1 MREKNFL
8 FRELIVTFAENN
20 ILAMRNI
27 EIHNFGPIKEGY
39 IKVKNVTVFMGN
51 QGSGKSTAAK
61 LISTFAWIEKFLFRF
76 SATIKHPE
84 EKLKSDFKK
93 YLEYHRIETYL
104 KDDTEIVYYGD
115 SYRIAYKNGK
125 ICVNKNGDKYLLP
138 KITYFPAE
146 RNFISSIK
154 KSKEN
159 NGFKLWSQSLQE
171 FKEIFQEAKEN
182 LKSGSAMK
190 LPISGTSIEYNQ
202 LNDILYV
209 KGEDY
214 KIPLSD
220 SASGFQSFV
229 PMYVVAEYLSKITE
243 REQEMDSSQREMFI
257 QQSTEILN
265 NPNYTQEQ
273 KNILLSRLAGKSNIK
288 SVFNII
294 EEPEQNLFPSS
305 QRNMLFELLKFNNAS
320 ADNTMIITTHSP
332 YIVGNL
338 TLAIKAATLYS
349 KTTDNEARAKITAI
363 IPEKSSINAEDVV
376 IYEFDDKTRT
386 INELEHQNGLP
397 SDNDYLNTALGDTND
412 FFSDLLDLEDK
423 ICK

>member
-1 MREKNFL
+1 
-8 FRELIVTFAENN
+8 
-20 ILAMRNI
+20 MRNI
-27 EIHNFGPIKEGY
+27 EIHNFGPIKEGFIR
-39 IKVKNVTVFMGN
+39 IKKVTVFMGN

-61 LISTFAWIEKFLFRF
+61 LISTFAWIEKFLFKF
-76 SATIKHPE
+76 STTIKHPE
-84 EKLKSDFKK
+84 ERLKSDFKK
-93 YLEYHRIETYL
+93 YLEYHRIENYL

-115 SYRIAYKNGK
+115 YYRIAYKDGK
-125 ICVNKNGDKYLLP
+125 IRVNRNGDNYLLP

-146 RNFISSIK
+146 RNFVSSIK
-154 KSKEN
+154 KSKDS

-171 FKEIFQEAKEN
+171 FKEIFQEAKES
-182 LKSGSAMK
+182 LKSGSTIQ
-190 LPISGTSIEYNQ
+190 LPISGTSIEYNK

-209 KGEDY
+209 KGDDY

-243 REQEMDSSQREMFI
+243 REQEMGNSEREIFI

-273 KNILLSRLAGKSNIK
+273 KNILLSRLAGGINIQ

-320 ADNTMIITTHSP
+320 ADNNMIITTHSP
-332 YIVGNL
+332 YIVGNM
-338 TLAIKAATLYS
+338 TLAIKAADLYN
-349 KTTDNEARAKITAI
+349 KTDDNDVKQKIAEI
-363 IPEKSSINAEDVV
+363 VPKMSSINAEDVV
-376 IYEFDDKTRT
+376 IYEFDDKTHT

-397 SDNDYLNTALGDTND
+397 SDNDYLNNALGDTND
-412 FFSDLLDLEDK
+412 LFSDLLDLEDE

>member
-1 MREKNFL
+1 MRK
-8 FRELIVTFAENN
+8 
-20 ILAMRNI
+20 I

-39 IKVKNVTVFMGN
+39 IKIKKVTVFMGN

-76 SATIKHPE
+76 GTTVKQSEQKIKA
-84 EKLKSDFKK
+84 DFKK
-93 YLEYHRIETYL
+93 SLEYHRIESYL

-115 SYRIAYKNGK
+115 CYRIKYKNGK
-125 ICVNKNGDKYLLP
+125 ITTIKNGENYQLP

-154 KSKEN
+154 KSKES

-182 LKSGSAMK
+182 LKSGDSIH

-229 PMYVVAEYLSKITE
+229 PMYIVSEYLSKITE
-243 REQEMDSSQREMFI
+243 REQDMGNSEREMFI
-257 QQSTEILN
+257 QQSSEILN

-273 KNILLSRLAGKSNIK
+273 RNILLSRLAGGINIQ

-320 ADNTMIITTHSP
+320 DKNNLIITTHSP
-332 YIVGNL
+332 YIIGNI
-338 TLAIKAATLYS
+338 TLVIKASALYNKYKDNAEKLS
-349 KTTDNEARAKITAI
+349 KISAI
-363 IPEKSSINAEDVV
+363 IPEQSAVNFNDVV
-376 IYEFDDKTRT
+376 IYEFDDKTST
-386 INELEHQNGLP
+386 INELEHQYGIP
-397 SDNDYLNTALGDTND
+397 SDNDYLNNALGDTND
-412 FFSDLLDLEDK
+412 LFCDLLDLEGDDN
-423 ICK
+423 

>member
-1 MREKNFL
+1 
-8 FRELIVTFAENN
+8 
-20 ILAMRNI
+20 MRNI

-39 IKVKNVTVFMGN
+39 IKIKKVTVFMGN

-76 SATIKHPE
+76 DATVKHPE
-84 EKLKSDFKK
+84 EKLQADFNK
-93 YLEYHRIETYL
+93 YLEYHRIESYL
-104 KDDTEIVYYGD
+104 KDDTKIVYYGD
-115 SYRIAYKNGK
+115 CYRIKYQNGK
-125 ICVNKNGDKYLLP
+125 ISVNKNGDNYQLP

-154 KSKEN
+154 KSKES

-182 LKSGSAMK
+182 LKSGDSIN

-209 KGEDY
+209 KGDGY

-243 REQEMDSSQREMFI
+243 REQEMGNSERELFI
-257 QQSTEILN
+257 QQSAEILN

-273 KNILLSRLAGKSNIK
+273 KNILLSRIAGGINIQ
-288 SVFNII
+288 SVFYII

-305 QRNMLFELLKFNNAS
+305 QRNMLFELLRFNNAS
-320 ADNTMIITTHSP
+320 DKNSMIITTHSP
-332 YIVGNL
+332 YIIGNM
-338 TLAIKAATLYS
+338 TLAIKAGALYEKFKDTPEKLS
-349 KTTDNEARAKITAI
+349 KISAI
-363 IPEKSSINAEDVV
+363 IPAQSAVNFNDVI
-376 IYEFDDKTRT
+376 IYEFDDKAST
-386 INELEHQNGLP
+386 INELEHQNGIP
-397 SDNDYLNTALGDTND
+397 SDNDYLNNALGDTND
-412 FFSDLLDLEDK
+412 LFCDLLDLEEL
-423 ICK
+423 

>member
-1 MREKNFL
+1 MR
-8 FRELIVTFAENN
+8 T
-20 ILAMRNI
+20 I
-27 EIHNFGPIKEGY
+27 EIHNFGPINEGY
-39 IKVKNVTVFMGN
+39 IRIKKATVFMGN

-93 YLEYHRIETYL
+93 YLEYHRIESYL

-115 SYRIAYKNGK
+115 SYRIAYKDGK
-125 ICVNKNGDKYLLP
+125 IRVNKTGDKYLLP

-146 RNFISSIK
+146 RNFVSSIK

-182 LKSGSAMK
+182 LKSGNTIK
-190 LPISGTSIEYNQ
+190 LPISGTSIEYNK

-209 KGEDY
+209 KGDDY

-243 REQEMDSSQREMFI
+243 REQEMDSSQREIFI

-305 QRNMLFELLKFNNAS
+305 QRNMLFELLQFNNAS
-320 ADNTMIITTHSP
+320 ADNSMIITTHSP

-338 TLAIKAATLYS
+338 ILAIKAAELFS
-349 KTTDNEARAKITAI
+349 KTTDDEAKTKIAAI
-363 IPEKSSINAEDVV
+363 VHEKSSINATDVA
-376 IYEFDDKTRT
+376 IYEFDDKTHT
-386 INELEHQNGLP
+386 IIELEHQNGLP

-412 FFSDLLDLEDK
+412 LFSELLDLEDE